1 MATTNARL
9 HAEITADDQA
19 SKVFKQVAGSVDKT
33 KMSLEDAAKNAGI
46 AGAAIAGA
54 AVIAMKGWVD
64 AANERIRGEQ
74 QLQAVLKSTGGAV
87 GMSAQELINLAG
99 SMQNLTTVSDDTV
112 LAGENMLLTFTN
124 IGKDVFPQTTQT
136 MLDMAT
142 AMNNGATP
150 SAEQLKGTAIQLGK
164 ALNDPAEGLAALGR
178 VGVKFTDDQKKLI
191 EHLQKT
197 GDLMG
202 AQKVILGELGRE
214 FGGSAA
220 AQAATFEGQMKQLNN
235 SFGDIQEEL
244 GIMLLPILLQFRDMV
259 KGLVVYIQNMSPE
272 MKQWVVNIA
281 LGAAAVG
288 GLLMVVGSLGVAI
301 PALITGFTS
310 VGTIVAFLAT
320 NPIGWLI
327 LALMAVS
334 AYMMAQGKTWNEVV
348 LDMQSTWQVMVMAVQ
363 GAINDLERTWGGF
376 LVNIGA
382 MSEDELV
389 KMIQNQDAQMTQ
401 MNDDLAKLGEQYGEI
416 TREKYKK
423 AKEAAEDEVARQRD
437 MVDMMTGD
445 MKEAARRNLDKM
457 KANYE
462 KQFPDMRLGS
472 SQELAKM
479 RNDADDATK
488 KAAEAAAKNTAEMNA
503 KVTAAFKAS
512 AGSALEW
519 GQHLI
524 ANLSSGIWGKMP
536 VLSTAIAGAQ
546 AIMNKIH
553 QSYNPELPA
562 QLWGEH
568 FLQNFAAGMK
578 DSAPQVFAQTAEMKE
593 ALKAE
598 YGSDGEIAK
607 LMKEWT
613 KDKSIGEHFAQI
625 ADKVKQE
632 GERLTDEFNRE
643 KGEYDSLNLKVGQA
657 LADMQKKH
665 QDVLTEI
672 GQKIEDT
679 KAKIKDLNDN
689 YKINIQSVDT
699 SVGGEVVKQQDLVA
713 SLQKQI
719 SDAQAKG
726 TDTTD
731 LQGQYDKEFA
741 ALQTFMANSKG
752 LEDEIAEARRRS
764 NLTDFEKFIEDSNA
778 RKQTLADEYAKK
790 LELLEAEKTS
800 LQDQR
805 DKENVIYQ
813 QKMIQFGQVQVSF
826 KAMQNTF
833 TTGLSAMQTAAQEKV
848 TAINKLLAQMQAALD
863 KMGVLSGGGE
873 QAAPITSVSIPKK
886 FATGGV
892 VDSPTLAMIGEGGY
906 NEAVVPLPDGR
917 RIPVQMSGDG
927 GSKQVTVNMNFGDV
941 QISKEVDAENF
952 FAKMEDRLTRA
963 IQLQKLGSIA

>member
-1 MATTNARL
+1 MATSTARL

-19 SKVFKQVAGSVDKT
+19 SKVFKQVAGNVDKT

-54 AVIAMKGWVD
+54 AIVAMKGWVD
-64 AANERIRGEQ
+64 AANERIQGEQ
-74 QLQAVLKSTGGAV
+74 QLQAVLKSTNGAV

-99 SMQNLTTVSDDTV
+99 QMQNVTTVSDDTV

-164 ALNDPAEGLAALGR
+164 ALNDPKEGLAALGR
-178 VGVKFTDDQKKLI
+178 VGVKFTEDQKKQI
-191 EHLQKT
+191 ETLQKHN
-197 GDLMG
+197 DLMG
-202 AQKVILGELGRE
+202 AQKIILAELNRE

-220 AQAATFEGQMKQLNN
+220 QQAATFKGQMEQLNN
-235 SFGDIQEEL
+235 TFGDLQEEL
-244 GIMLLPILLQFRDMV
+244 GIMLMPVLLQFRDMLR
-259 KGLVVYIQNMSPE
+259 GMMTWLQSLSPE
-272 MKQWVVNIA
+272 MKQWIVNIG
-281 LGAAAVG
+281 LGALAVG
-288 GLLMVVGSLGVAI
+288 GLLMAIGALGVAI

-327 LALMAVS
+327 LALIAVATYMA
-334 AYMMAQGKTWNEVV
+334 AQGKTWNEVV
-348 LDMQSTWQVMVMAVQ
+348 LDMQSTWQVMVMAVV
-363 GAINDLERTWGGF
+363 DKLHWLEEQWDSF
-376 LVNIGA
+376 LVTIG
-382 MSEDELV
+382 
-389 KMIQNQDAQMTQ
+389 QMTPEAFEQ
-401 MNDDLAKLGEQYGEI
+401 IKKDHAAKMEGMNNDLAKLGEQYGEI
-416 TREKYKK
+416 TREKYKA
-423 AKEAAEDEVARQRD
+423 AKEAAENEVARQRD

-445 MKEAARRNLDKM
+445 MKEAARRNLEKM
-457 KANYE
+457 KENYL

-479 RNDADDATK
+479 RNDAEDATK
-488 KAAEAAAKNTAEMNA
+488 KAADAAAKNTAEMNA
-503 KVTAAFKAS
+503 KVVAAFKSS

-568 FLQNFAAGMK
+568 FLENFAAGMK
-578 DSAPQVFAQTAEMKE
+578 DSAPKVFAQTNEMKA

-598 YGSDGEIAK
+598 YGSDGEISK

-625 ADKVKQE
+625 AEQVKQE
-632 GERLTDEFNRE
+632 GQRISDEFTRE
-643 KGEYDSLNLKVGQA
+643 KGDYDSLNIKVGQA
-657 LADMQKKH
+657 LTDLKKKH
-665 QDVLTEI
+665 QDALDDI
-672 GQKIEDT
+672 NKKIQET
-679 KAKIKDLNDN
+679 KDKIQDLNDN
-689 YKINIQSVDT
+689 YKINVQKEDT
-699 SVGGEVVKQQDLVA
+699 GVGQEVVKQQDLVE
-713 SLQKQI
+713 SLKKQI
-719 SDAQAKG
+719 ADAQSKG
-726 TDTTD
+726 DSTTD
-731 LQGQYDKEFA
+731 LQSQYDKEFA
-741 ALQTFMANSKG
+741 ALQAFLNNSKG
-752 LEDEIAEARRRS
+752 YEDEIAEARRRA
-764 NLTDFEKFIEDSNA
+764 NLTDFERFIEDTNA
-778 RKQTLADEYAKK
+778 RKQALTEEYNNKLA
-790 LELLEAEKTS
+790 LLEAEKTS

-813 QKMIQFGQVQVSF
+813 QKMVQFAQVQSSF
-826 KAMQNTF
+826 KQMQNTF
-833 TTGLSAMQTAAQEKV
+833 VTGLSTMQTAAQEKV

-863 KMGVLSGGGE
+863 KMGVLSGTP
-873 QAAPITSVSIPKK
+873 QATPITGQTVPK
-886 FATGGV
+886 FANGGV

-906 NEAVVPLPDGR
+906 SEAVVPLPDGR
-917 RIPVQMSGDG
+917 RIPVQMSGEG
-927 GSKQVTVNMNFGDV
+927 GGKQVTVNMNFGDV
-941 QISKEVDAENF
+941 NIAKEVDAENF
-952 FAKMEDRLTRA
+952 FSRMEERLTRA
-963 IQLQKLGSIA
+963 IQLQQLGSIA